1 MSTNTT
7 ESVEEDEEAFLKCS
21 FQDVS
26 SIRQAQVIQEK
37 NLGRSDDDFDSEKFG
52 VIHRSGKIDLED
64 EQRKDSCY
72 SSELFRDDLSQIRT
86 TESNE
91 SYNPKFY
98 PLEQLDWEDHII
110 WDNSPVLSNN
120 TAESC
125 EKSGSD
131 VDTLDVSKDGL
142 EADASC
148 SSIPHP
154 EIEFRN
160 RPLLLESFDSTNC
173 LEPSN
178 ISISESYSHPQLLR
192 LDTRCNPDTLN
203 KTTVR
208 KDGGSEEF
216 LHNDVVRRFD
226 KLALQNRDV
235 YDGSWLDN
243 IIWEPQQCISKPKLI
258 LDLQDEQMLFEIL
271 DNKDGKHL
279 QQHAGAMIITRSV
292 KANAADTL
300 DVHGHGGVS
309 WGRFNISNDKFYSN
323 RKSSQQLK
331 SHMKKRTAHGLKVLH
346 SIPALK
352 LQTMKAKLSK

>member
-1 MSTNTT
+1 MSINTS
-7 ESVEEDEEAFLKCS
+7 EAVEEDEEAFLKCS

-26 SIRQAQVIQEK
+26 SIRQAQAIQEK
-37 NLGRSDDDFDSEKFG
+37 NFERSDDDFDSEKFG
-52 VIHRSGKIDLED
+52 VIHGSGKINLED

-72 SSELFRDDLSQIRT
+72 SSEPFRDDPSQILT
-86 TESNE
+86 AEINE

-98 PLEQLDWEDHII
+98 PLEQLDWEDCII

-125 EKSGSD
+125 EKSGSNANM
-131 VDTLDVSKDGL
+131 LDGSMDGL
-142 EADASC
+142 EADAC

-160 RPLLLESFDSTNC
+160 RPMLLEPFDSTNC

-178 ISISESYSHPQLLR
+178 TSISESYSHPQLLR
-192 LDTRCNPDTLN
+192 LETRFNPDTLN
-203 KTTVR
+203 KATAR

-235 YDGSWLDN
+235 FDGSWLDN

-258 LDLQDEQMLFEIL
+258 FDLQDEQMLFEIL
-271 DNKDGKHL
+271 DNKDCKHL